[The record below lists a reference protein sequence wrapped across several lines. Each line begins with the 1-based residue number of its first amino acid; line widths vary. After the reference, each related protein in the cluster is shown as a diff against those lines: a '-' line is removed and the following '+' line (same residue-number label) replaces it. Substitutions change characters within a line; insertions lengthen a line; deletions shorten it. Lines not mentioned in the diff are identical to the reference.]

1 VLGHHWVPG
10 EGRLVDIRYSGHP
23 GNASAAGQT
32 PHFLMDVQPQNGEP
46 YRTEVELLP
55 LMFTFRSPGFGQ
67 VVQLECDVEHKKARF
82 VRDDPAINSKYD
94 KQAAKAA
101 YEAEA
106 QAPPAAYPGHGPGT
120 EGSAGQPGG

>member
-1 VLGHHWVPG
+1 VGG
-10 EGRLVDIRYSGHP
+10 EAGSRRRGHP

-82 VRDDPAINSKYD
+82 VRDDPAVNSKYD
-94 KQAAKAA
+94 KQAAAA

-106 QAPPAAYPGHGPGT
+106 PAPPAAYPGHGPGT
-120 EGSAGQPGG
+120 AGRAGQPGG